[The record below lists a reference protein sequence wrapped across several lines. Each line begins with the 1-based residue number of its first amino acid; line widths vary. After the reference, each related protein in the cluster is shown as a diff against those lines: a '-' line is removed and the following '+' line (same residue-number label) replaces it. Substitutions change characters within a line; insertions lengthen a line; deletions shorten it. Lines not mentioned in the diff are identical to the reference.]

1 MYSFS
6 YDGRGDISFI
16 AQPFKGSVNGLLSH
30 RSSTGHIIYHL
41 VPFSSSQ
48 GGGGGR
54 LSRILVND
62 SCQEHDQLQCN
73 VCVCL
78 HQFLL
83 TSYSKITAATVL

>member
-30 RSSTGHIIYHL
+30 GSSTGHIIYHL
-41 VPFSSSQ
+41 EPFSSSQ
-48 GGGGGR
+48 GGGR
-54 LSRILVND
+54 LSRILVNGF
-62 SCQEHDQLQCN
+62 QEHDQLQCN

-78 HQFLL
+78 HQC
-83 TSYSKITAATVL
+83 